1 MSHQNRV
8 FDKLKRGYTPTEFG
22 KPAITSIYNEV
33 FKPLVKRRE
42 LELFMNLY
50 ATNENVLKAWSFLG
64 IYQILKEDPRVKEDL
79 KPRIQE
85 IIKQLLMDESLII
98 YHGGNTKIEKPLR
111 EHHVGRIC
119 ELDWDL
125 TFPPVFE
132 YVSHSIEKKVDDV
145 TGELLEKVLSKT
157 GDPRIEDL
165 IFQLAHK
172 INAHDIKFK
181 SHIIKALMNLQETTG
196 INDKEQVKKILHS
209 YLEDINAIKESIQSA
224 SDTLEQSLMTTQ
236 LNKYRLL
243 HEKILRAAAILDL
256 DFERE
261 TLKYLENLKY
271 PFPSLPEIAEKYK
284 NKEKFKEILLE
295 KLEITS
301 NPNLIKDL
309 LLSILA
315 LKNIIPNWRDLVM
328 NNLENYHL
336 NDSEL
341 IVKLE
346 EENFYDED
354 ILTAFLKE
362 GEEWQ
367 LEFIREL
374 LLYFP
379 EKLDEWKKFR
389 EQFVLILNSLPSPE
403 QDLREKQELLKKKE
417 IIFKI
422 LIELGKK
429 NMIKPCLENFKNLKD
444 EHLRK
449 MCLFIMM
456 KFGEQ
461 PLLLDLK
468 TFLKTDNEANV
479 IFKKFWKELERRDGQ
494 FYY

>member
-1 MSHQNRV
+1 R
-8 FDKLKRGYTPTEFG
+8 
-22 KPAITSIYNEV
+22 
-33 FKPLVKRRE
+33 
-42 LELFMNLY
+42 
-50 ATNENVLKAWSFLG
+50 
-64 IYQILKEDPRVKEDL
+64 
-79 KPRIQE
+79 
-85 IIKQLLMDESLII
+85 
-98 YHGGNTKIEKPLR
+98 
-111 EHHVGRIC
+111 
-119 ELDWDL
+119 
-125 TFPPVFE
+125 
-132 YVSHSIEKKVDDV
+132 
-145 TGELLEKVLSKT
+145 
-157 GDPRIEDL
+157 DL
-165 IFQLAHK
+165 I
-172 INAHDIKFK
+172 
-181 SHIIKALMNLQETTG
+181 
-196 INDKEQVKKILHS
+196 
-209 YLEDINAIKESIQSA
+209 
-224 SDTLEQSLMTTQ
+224 
-236 LNKYRLL
+236 
-243 HEKILRAAAILDL
+243 
-256 DFERE
+256 
-261 TLKYLENLKY
+261 
-271 PFPSLPEIAEKYK
+271 
-284 NKEKFKEILLE
+284 
-295 KLEITS
+295 
-301 NPNLIKDL
+301 
-309 LLSILA
+309 
-315 LKNIIPNWRDLVM
+315 M